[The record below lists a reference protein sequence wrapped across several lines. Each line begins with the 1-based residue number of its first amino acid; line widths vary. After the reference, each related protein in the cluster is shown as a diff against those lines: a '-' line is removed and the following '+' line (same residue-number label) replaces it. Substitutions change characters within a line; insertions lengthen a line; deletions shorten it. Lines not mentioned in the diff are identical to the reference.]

1 VRELPRVDFNE
12 RPLIVIWEVT
22 RACAL
27 ACRHCR
33 AEAIPRRDP
42 NELTFEEGCRLID
55 QVKELDPPLFVL
67 TGGDPFMRKDLPELI
82 RYATS
87 IGLRVSSSPSGTR
100 LANLANMKRCAE
112 AGLKRVAFSLD
123 HADEEAHDAFR
134 GVRGSYRWTMEGIAA
149 AREAGL
155 VVQIGTTVSRHN
167 WKVLDRIARK
177 VEEIGVALWS
187 LFFHIP
193 TGRGQME
200 DMLTA
205 EENEQVLEWLADYSR
220 TAPFPI
226 KTTEAPH
233 WRRVLLQK
241 GMEIPVQG
249 VNDGKGFIFISHT
262 GEVNPSGFLPWNAGN
277 VRETTL
283 AKIYRESE
291 VFLALRDPRKLKGR
305 CGACEYREICG
316 GSRARA
322 FAVYGDWLEEDPGC
336 CYVPPGYRAKAGAEA
351 ETAAGTPAL

>member
-1 VRELPRVDFNE
+1 MRELPRVDFNE

-134 GVRGSYRWTMEGIAA
+134 GVRG
-149 AREAGL
+149 
-155 VVQIGTTVSRHN
+155 
-167 WKVLDRIARK
+167 
-177 VEEIGVALWS
+177 
-187 LFFHIP
+187 
-193 TGRGQME
+193 
-200 DMLTA
+200 
-205 EENEQVLEWLADYSR
+205 
-220 TAPFPI
+220 
-226 KTTEAPH
+226 
-233 WRRVLLQK
+233 
-241 GMEIPVQG
+241 
-249 VNDGKGFIFISHT
+249 
-262 GEVNPSGFLPWNAGN
+262 
-277 VRETTL
+277 
-283 AKIYRESE
+283 
-291 VFLALRDPRKLKGR
+291 
-305 CGACEYREICG
+305 
-316 GSRARA
+316 
-322 FAVYGDWLEEDPGC
+322 
-336 CYVPPGYRAKAGAEA
+336 
-351 ETAAGTPAL
+351 